1 MLHYYLM
8 AILLLMA
15 LGAIKINGW
24 ISAVLLVLAM
34 LASSPMFELPSK
46 KLKWAIVLLL
56 VIIAIVLFPDIEQ
69 YREAFEKSLETAPI
83 PPKN

>member
-15 LGAIKINGW
+15 LGAIKVDGW
-24 ISAVLLVLAM
+24 LSAILLIVAM

-46 KLKWAIVLLL
+46 KLKWAIVILLIL
-56 VIIAIVLFPDIEQ
+56 IAILLFPDIEN
-69 YREAFEKSLETAPI
+69 YRQAFEQSLETSPI
-83 PPKN
+83 KIPN